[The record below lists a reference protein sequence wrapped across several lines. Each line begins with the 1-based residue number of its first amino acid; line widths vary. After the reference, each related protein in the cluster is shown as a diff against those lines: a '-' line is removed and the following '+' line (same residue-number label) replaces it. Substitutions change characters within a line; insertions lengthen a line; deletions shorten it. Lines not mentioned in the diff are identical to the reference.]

1 MRHAADMRGTNTVV
15 RRSSTATNRTDK
27 NGLTVRAKTL
37 YETGE
42 PSEADIPWT
51 RGIYRQIDLTQ
62 KREKNMP
69 LYYPEEIIDGQENL
83 FRVLLGLVASNK
95 IRFMISRWSKYSPG
109 IRGEVER
116 YARTFPYPLQ
126 K

>member
-1 MRHAADMRGTNTVV
+1 MKITVKHILVLLGVCAMLPICEAQNTVV

-62 KREKNMP
+62 EKTCRYITQKNHRRAGKP
-69 LYYPEEIIDGQENL
+69 HSAYCW
-83 FRVLLGLVASNK
+83 VLSLRIK
-95 IRFMISRWSKYSPG
+95 
-109 IRGEVER
+109 
-116 YARTFPYPLQ
+116 
-126 K
+126 